1 MFSDSSSHDCHQA
14 LAAHQCR
21 PGGIAIA
28 ASETSRLS
36 VRVMD
41 AFVAVVTESSSHHQE
56 CRGAATRNGSAM
68 GNVLVAVWREHR
80 ILLWLAF
87 GYIAIGGLVLTAL
100 GRRWPMRVTDPT
112 FALAWAVMSA
122 VWLGWQYPRSPRRL
136 RLALSGP
143 RLAGATLVTAVVV
156 PTQITFVALKQSI
169 GAVSGFHADPLLIAL
184 TCCFMAGWPGHGSSH
199 C

>member
-1 MFSDSSSHDCHQA
+1 
-14 LAAHQCR
+14 
-21 PGGIAIA
+21 
-28 ASETSRLS
+28 
-36 VRVMD
+36 
-41 AFVAVVTESSSHHQE
+41 
-56 CRGAATRNGSAM
+56 M

-112 FALAWAVMSA
+112 FALVFSDDERSLAWLAY
-122 VWLGWQYPRSPRRL
+122 LRSPRRL

-169 GAVSGFHADPLLIAL
+169 GNLQRIPR
-184 TCCFMAGWPGHGSSH
+184 
-199 C
+199 